1 MGDTAQNGSNA
12 SLTWPAVE
20 RRRPLLRAI
29 SSGEAGSDFRGSA
42 RAQAMEPVT
51 TVLVGPN
58 SLFLEGLR
66 HILSKTGFRVVAVKA
81 KPEDWVRRQA
91 HDQGAVL
98 FILDGAR
105 EPEAAAQQIETLR
118 QRHPDAFVTALIDS
132 NRVTDFARLF
142 QAGAKA
148 CLAKGVSSSVF
159 LKSLELVMLGETL
172 LPASILTSM
181 CARLETPPV
190 PMPTSV
196 IPTRLSAQEERILG
210 YLVQGHSNK
219 AIARELGIA
228 DATVKVHVKAILKKI
243 GAQNRTQAAIWATRN
258 AGFERVRRES
268 VTNTAPVPVALRA
281 ATSEERSAPEA
292 FPSEDQKKLHTSKE
306 EAAKIEIEEPGSKVI
321 SRASFL
327 RQASAWRAAR
337 RIAEDEERRD
347 ALAAKIN
354 HLRELREA
362 GGLQAG

>member
-1 MGDTAQNGSNA
+1 MRDTAQNGSNA

-20 RRRPLLRAI
+20 RRRPQLRAV
-29 SSGEAGSDFRGSA
+29 SSSEVESATRGDA
-42 RAQAMEPVT
+42 CAQTRSRVT

-58 SLFLEGLR
+58 NLFLEGVR
-66 HILSKTGFRVVAVKA
+66 HILDKTEFRVVAVKA
-81 KPEDWVRRQA
+81 KAEDWMRRQA
-91 HDQGAVL
+91 QAPDAVL

-105 EPEAAAQQIETLR
+105 EPEAAGRQIELLK

-132 NRVTDFARLF
+132 NRVSDFAMLF

-172 LPASILTSM
+172 LPASILSSM
-181 CARLETPPV
+181 CARLEIEPVAMPASATPA
-190 PMPTSV
+190 
-196 IPTRLSAQEERILG
+196 RLSAQEERILG

-219 AIARELGIA
+219 AIARELGIT

-258 AGFERVRRES
+258 AGFDRSRRES
-268 VTNTAPVPVALRA
+268 VAASAPVSPTAAPSEGVSVPSPMPAENHEPIHQSTELRPDN
-281 ATSEERSAPEA
+281 SEE
-292 FPSEDQKKLHTSKE
+292 
-306 EAAKIEIEEPGSKVI
+306 SKVI

-337 RIAEDEERRD
+337 RVSEDEERRD

-354 HLRELREA
+354 HLRGLREA
-362 GGLQAG
+362 GGLQVG